1 MVIQAT
7 ILLIGGAGGPM
18 EWWEPDFCRQL
29 AGGGRYVIRYDMR
42 DTGQSVTYP
51 PGQPGYTGED
61 LASDAAG
68 VLDALGV
75 RIAHLVGISMGGALA
90 QRIAAEQPDRVES
103 LVLLS
108 TTIALPGDGPDR
120 KQLPGMS
127 DDLRAY
133 FADPPAEPDWADPA
147 AVTAYLIDFDRRLS
161 GPEFFDEAHT
171 RAIVEQ
177 IVRRST
183 DMHAGTTN
191 HWQIEDGA
199 PPRPGMAAI
208 DAPTLVIHG
217 TVDPVFRYP
226 QHPDALVREI
236 RDATLLPLPGV
247 GHQVSPPKVWPTVI
261 PAILKHTEPRR

>member
-1 MVIQAT
+1 
-7 ILLIGGAGGPM
+7 
-18 EWWEPDFCRQL
+18 
-29 AGGGRYVIRYDMR
+29 
-42 DTGQSVTYP
+42 
-51 PGQPGYTGED
+51 
-61 LASDAAG
+61 
-68 VLDALGV
+68 VLDARGV

-90 QRIAAEQPDRVES
+90 QRIAAEQPERVES

-127 DDLRAY
+127 NHLRAY

-191 HWQIEDGA
+191 HWHIEDGA

-217 TVDPVFRYP
+217 TADPMFRYP

-247 GHQVSPPKVWPTVI
+247 GHQIPPPKVWPTVI